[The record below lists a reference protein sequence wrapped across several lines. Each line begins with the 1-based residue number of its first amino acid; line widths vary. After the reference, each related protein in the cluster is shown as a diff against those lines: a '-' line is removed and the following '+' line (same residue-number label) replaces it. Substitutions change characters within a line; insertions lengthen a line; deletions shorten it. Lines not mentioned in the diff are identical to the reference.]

1 MLCAIV
7 FRGVFIVAGIALL
20 ERFHWMVYVFGG
32 ILLYSGYKLIRS
44 GLEEVD
50 PEKNRIVRL
59 AKRVLPISPNY
70 VGGKFFVKESNK
82 IVFTPLILVLL
93 AIETTD
99 IMFALD
105 SVPAVLA
112 VTEEFFTAYTSN
124 IMAILGLRALYFVLA
139 RALRRLTYLSKGL
152 AIVLTFLGFKFILS
166 GFDVTVPTP
175 LSLSIVLGIISV
187 SALLSLIK
195 K

>member
-44 GLEEVD
+44 GLEEED

-59 AKRVLPISPNY
+59 AKRVLPTSPNY
-70 VGGKFFVKESNK
+70 VGGKSFVKESNK
-82 IVFTPLILVLL
+82 IVFTLLILVPL
-93 AIETTD
+93 AVETTD

-112 VTEEFFTAYTSN
+112 VTEEFLTAYTSN
-124 IMAILGLRALYFVLA
+124 IMAIPGLRAPYFVLA
-139 RALRRLTYLSKGL
+139 KALRRLTYLSKGL
-152 AIVLTFLGFKFILS
+152 A
-166 GFDVTVPTP
+166 
-175 LSLSIVLGIISV
+175 
-187 SALLSLIK
+187 
-195 K
+195 